1 MKTLEITIKKLNE
14 SNNLINRLG
23 ADIEPQSINRKVN
36 KIFERIDNSKFQKEP
51 LLSQSELQTLDQ
63 FIKMHEFEKHLLL
76 TESLPSK
83 FSSLAIKMAKSI
95 IAEYKCSTSLEK
107 SLVEL
112 IVNSFCRSLYLSSIL
127 VVVLEQKTVQIEQ
140 NFINYYKFI
149 GKELDKANR
158 EYLTAITTLYQLKT
172 PNIQLN
178 LKADTAI
185 LGQNQQFNSLTGT
198 NNENNKTN

>member
-1 MKTLEITIKKLNE
+1 MKMQDITLKKLNE
-14 SNNLINRLG
+14 ANDVINRLK
-23 ADIEPQSINRKVN
+23 ADIEPQSINDKVQ
-36 KIFERIDNSKFQKEP
+36 KIFERIDSSKTQKES
-51 LLSQSELQTLDQ
+51 LLNQNELQILDQ

-83 FSSLAIKMAKSI
+83 FSSLSIKMAKSM

-158 EYLTAITTLYQLKT
+158 EYLTAITTLHQMKT

-185 LGQNQQFNSLTGT
+185 LGQNQQFNSLTGN

>member
-1 MKTLEITIKKLNE
+1 MQDITLKKLNE
-14 SNNLINRLG
+14 ANDVINRLK
-23 ADIEPQSINRKVN
+23 ADIEPQSINDKVQ
-36 KIFERIDNSKFQKEP
+36 KIFERIDSSKTQKES
-51 LLSQSELQTLDQ
+51 LLNQNELQILDQ

-83 FSSLAIKMAKSI
+83 FSSLSIKMAKSM

-158 EYLTAITTLYQLKT
+158 EYLTAITTLHQMKT

-178 LKADTAI
+178 LKADTVI
-185 LGQNQQFNSLTGT
+185 LGQNQQFNSLTGN